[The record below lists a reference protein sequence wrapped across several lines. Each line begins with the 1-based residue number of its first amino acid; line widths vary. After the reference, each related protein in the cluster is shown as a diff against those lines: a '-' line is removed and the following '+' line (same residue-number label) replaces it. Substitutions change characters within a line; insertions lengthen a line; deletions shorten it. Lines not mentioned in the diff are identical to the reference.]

1 VEQVSNVSRESPP
14 PRRLDIAVLFDHLN
28 FFGRGY
34 EGQLRD
40 ALYKRG
46 RATGH
51 NLILVYGGAL
61 DEPTLAAAD
70 NAIFRVIRSDDFDG
84 IIVASALLSAY
95 CGPEGVAKMV
105 ERYARG
111 RLCSVGSA
119 IDGVPSLVLDNRS
132 GMEAAVEHL
141 VTHHGRR
148 QLAFLAGTPHNPE
161 AEARFAAY
169 RSVLE
174 KHGIAYD
181 ESRVASGQ
189 FLPALGRLAMD
200 QILDRG
206 VPFDAVVAANDS
218 MALGA
223 IQALR
228 ERSLR
233 VPQDIPV
240 TGFDDLTLARLGNP
254 PLTTVAQPFDRFAE
268 LAVGCIEDQV
278 AGRPV
283 APLTEI
289 PSHFVRRQ
297 SCGCGYRDPT
307 SRDPHPRDSQSL
319 GARIETLKPLLAD
332 ILKAGTDDG
341 LAAASTLGGGLV
353 AEIVGEKEALQTAIG
368 ALLASTH
375 DDGERRRAL
384 LGAINLLRN
393 DLSGDVDARV
403 ERSFY
408 DALSLVAMTNTAAQ
422 VQHRLDL
429 DESGEQA
436 ATAFDLASLRDS
448 LVRALPAA
456 GVRTALLSCVVEGTA
471 SELEPLVT
479 MVDGVATQLRGRFPA
494 SKLIPPAVL
503 DLERQNTLLVFPLVH
518 DQELLG
524 VIAFDQQDGNNPY
537 IGFRNQIA
545 VVLRNIRLHQEV
557 LRKTMLHERSVQ
569 ERLSTSKRLESLS
582 VLAGGVAHDLNNALG
597 PMLVIPD
604 LIRTRLTKVVSDQGV
619 LTELRDDMD
628 NIKTA
633 AERAAQTIKD
643 LLTLGRQ
650 GRRAKADL
658 DLNRLVKSCMLNAPW
673 TAGASG
679 NAAVNLRI
687 DLASEALPLQ
697 GAESQLARAVSNLMR
712 NAMEAVDG
720 RGEVTIKTSRID
732 VATTSTGFETIPAGS
747 YVVLSIAD
755 TGCGIPA
762 ADLDRVFEPFFTNK
776 RTGENSGTG
785 LGLAIVLAVV
795 KEHDGF
801 IDVESRVDAGTTFT
815 LYLPAGAAPQPRP
828 VVKAMAPRGDA
839 RLLVIDDDETQ
850 LRTYRRVLN
859 QLGYAVET
867 SQSGER
873 ACQLFREARAS
884 GEPPFDLVLVDM
896 LLGEALDGLQVI
908 ETIQAMFPGQ
918 KAIIVSGHAPNERAD
933 NAIKSGLAWVS
944 KPYDLDTLAAA
955 IADTLAD

>member
-1 VEQVSNVSRESPP
+1 M
-14 PRRLDIAVLFDHLN
+14 LFDHLN

-46 RATGH
+46 HATGH

-70 NAIFRVIRSDDFDG
+70 NVIFRVIRSDDFDG

-95 CGPEGVAKMV
+95 CGLEGVAKMV

-119 IDGVPSLVLDNRS
+119 IAGVPSLVLDNRS
-132 GMEAAVEHL
+132 GMEAAIEHL
-141 VTHHGRR
+141 VTDHGCR

-169 RSVLE
+169 RAVLE
-174 KHGIAYD
+174 RHGIAYD

-206 VPFDAVVAANDS
+206 VPFEAVVAANDS

-233 VPQDIPV
+233 VPQDIRV

-268 LAVGCIEDQV
+268 LAIGCIEDQV

-289 PSHFVRRQ
+289 PSRFVRRQ
-297 SCGCGYRDPT
+297 SCGCGYRDPA
-307 SRDPHPRDSQSL
+307 SRDAQGRDAQSL
-319 GARIETLKPLLAD
+319 GARIETLKPLLGD
-332 ILKAGTDDG
+332 ILKAGADDG
-341 LAAASTLGGGLV
+341 LAAATTLGGGLL
-353 AEIVGEKEALQTAIG
+353 AEIVGEKEAFQTAIG
-368 ALLASTH
+368 TLLASAH

-384 LGAINLLRN
+384 LGAINLMRN
-393 DLSGDVDARV
+393 ELSGDVDARV

-408 DALSLVAMTNTAAQ
+408 EALSLVAMTNTAAQ

-436 ATAFDLASLRDS
+436 STAFDLASLRDS

-456 GVRTALLSCVVEGTA
+456 GVRTALLSCVAEGTA
-471 SELEPLVT
+471 SELEPIVT
-479 MVDGVATQLRGRFPA
+479 MVDGVVGEQRTRFPA

-503 DLERQNTLLVFPLVH
+503 AMERQNTLLVFPLVH
-518 DQELLG
+518 AQELLG
-524 VIAFDQQDGNNPY
+524 VIAFDHQDGNNPY
-537 IGFRNQIA
+537 IAFRNQIA

-569 ERLSTSKRLESLS
+569 ERLSTSKRLEALS

-604 LIRTRLTKVVSDQGV
+604 LILARLMKVVTDQGA

-673 TAGASG
+673 TAGNS
-679 NAAVNLRI
+679 AAVNLRI
-687 DLASEALPLQ
+687 DLASEPLPLQ

-720 RGEVTIKTSRID
+720 RGEVAIRTSRKD
-732 VATTSTGFETIPAGS
+732 VATTSAGFETIPPGS

-776 RTGENSGTG
+776 RAGENSGTG

-815 LYLPAGAAPQPRP
+815 LYLPAGASPAVRP
-828 VVKAMAPRGDA
+828 AAKTLAPRGDA

-850 LRTYRRVLN
+850 LRTYRRVLH
-859 QLGYAVET
+859 QLGYVVET

-873 ACQLFREARAS
+873 ACEIFRKAQAS
-884 GEPPFDLVLVDM
+884 GERPFDLVLVDM

-908 ETIQAMFPGQ
+908 ETIQSMFPGQ

-944 KPYDLDTLAAA
+944 KPYDLDTLASA
-955 IADTLAD
+955 IADTLAE